1 MTKIGSTSLTVSGK
15 VGEFQFTFL
24 QQEHL
29 PFLLEVR
36 NECCEFLH
44 DNRCFS
50 LEEAVDW
57 YTSSKPEYWLILF
70 RGVRIGYFRVSD
82 VSETHK
88 RALVGAD
95 LHKDFRGQGLGERA
109 WRAFLGFAFEA
120 FDFHKISLEVLSINQ
135 RALNLYVKLGF
146 IEEGVKRHDIRRAGK
161 WIDSILMSMLREEF
175 FQASRL

>member
-1 MTKIGSTSLTVSGK
+1 MTKIGSISLTASDK
-15 VGEFQFTFL
+15 VGDFQFKSL
-24 QQEHL
+24 QQEDL
-29 PFLLEVR
+29 SFLLEVR
-36 NECCEFLH
+36 NECCDFLH
-44 DNRCFS
+44 DNRRFS

-70 RGVRIGYFRVSD
+70 RGERIGYFRMSD

-109 WRAFLGFAFEA
+109 WRAFLEFAFKT

-146 IEEGVKRHDIRRAGK
+146 MEEGVKRHDIRRAGK
-161 WIDSILMSMLREEF
+161 WIDSIVMSMLREEF
-175 FQASRL
+175 FQ